1 MTPAVETCDKW
12 HISDIADAWDGS
24 IVSVSVLRRELV
36 SSMYLLFGKRHTSTH
51 RRFRQVSSQGF
62 ERFVMLIKWTD
73 STVPALYRGMDFY
86 KVRIFVT
93 YINTVHS
100 VLKETLIG
108 SSINGTL
115 LGHPKLAIDQVSK
128 T

>member
-1 MTPAVETCDKW
+1 MT
-12 HISDIADAWDGS
+12 
-24 IVSVSVLRRELV
+24 
-36 SSMYLLFGKRHTSTH
+36 
-51 RRFRQVSSQGF
+51 
-62 ERFVMLIKWTD
+62 
-73 STVPALYRGMDFY
+73 
-86 KVRIFVT
+86 T

-108 SSINGTL
+108 SLINGTL